1 MIQPV
6 RLVSAQTGVTL
17 QQSTLVGPVP
27 TGCNAFVG
35 RASASTFRG
44 AAPDSDQ
51 VELYLAPLLR

>member
-1 MIQPV
+1 
-6 RLVSAQTGVTL
+6 
-17 QQSTLVGPVP
+17 VGPVP